1 MPHSSSVG
9 AECPSPLLLT
19 HPVRVETDEARALS
33 DLLGLS
39 ASPLPLILPML
50 WLGKSELPQAMR
62 RLAGETHFAVQEAQ
76 ELTYTRPLSGADSGT
91 LAITLTNEHNET
103 AQRLLIAAHLKTSD
117 GSIPVTLKTTIRLIE
132 KPSGTEVEPPVAA
145 KHRAAA
151 PIDHALPLI
160 DQTLINRYA
169 ALSGDDNPVHLDRM
183 VAQSLGL
190 PDTIA
195 HGMLLL
201 GLAQQ
206 GFSLLQAG
214 KDTDAYPLHLS
225 CRFLLPVHAGEKTGL
240 VIKQQ
245 RQNENVSDRIT
256 LSSDAGPHLL
266 AQIRYRFQSSTP

>member
-1 MPHSSSVG
+1 MPRSSSVG
-9 AECPSPLLLT
+9 ADSPSPLVLT

-33 DLLGLS
+33 DVLGLS
-39 ASPLPLILPML
+39 LSTLPLILPML

-76 ELTYTRPLSGADSGT
+76 DFTYTRPLSGQDSGT
-91 LAITLTNEHNET
+91 LAITLTHEHSET
-103 AQRLLIAAHLKTSD
+103 PNRLLIAAQLNASD
-117 GSIPVTLKTTIRLIE
+117 GSIPVTLNTTIRLIE
-132 KPSGTEVEPPVAA
+132 KPSGTEIQA
-145 KHRAAA
+145 KPAPKQRAAA
-151 PIDHALPLI
+151 PIEHALPLI
-160 DQTLINRYA
+160 DQTLIDRYA
-169 ALSGDDNPVHLDRM
+169 ALSGDDNPVHLDRR
-183 VAQSLGL
+183 VAQALGL

-214 KDTDAYPLHLS
+214 TETEAYPLHLS

-240 VIKQQ
+240 AIKQQ
-245 RQNENVSDRIT
+245 RQNEDVSERIT

-266 AQIRYRFQSSTP
+266 AQMRYRFQ

>member
-1 MPHSSSVG
+1 MPRSSSVG
-9 AECPSPLLLT
+9 ADSPSPLVLT
-19 HPVRVETDEARALS
+19 HPVRVDMDEARALS

-39 ASPLPLILPML
+39 ASTLPLILPML
-50 WLGKSELPQAMR
+50 WLGKSALPQAMR

-76 ELTYTRPLSGADSGT
+76 DFTYTRPLSGADSGT
-91 LAITLTNEHNET
+91 LAITLTYEYSET
-103 AQRLLIAAHLKTSD
+103 PQRLLIVAQLNASD

-132 KPSGTEVEPPVAA
+132 KPSGTEVETPPAP
-145 KHRAAA
+145 KQRAAA
-151 PIDHALPLI
+151 PIDHALPPI
-160 DQTLINRYA
+160 DQALINRYA

-206 GFSLLQAG
+206 GFSLLQAETV
-214 KDTDAYPLHLS
+214 KHAYPLHLS

-240 VIKQQ
+240 AIKQQ
-245 RQNENVSDRIT
+245 RQNESVSERIT
-256 LSSDAGPHLL
+256 LSSDTGPHLL
-266 AQIRYRFQSSTP
+266 AQIRYRYQPSP

>member
-1 MPHSSSVG
+1 MPRSSSAG
-9 AECPSPLLLT
+9 ADSPSPLALT
-19 HPVRVETDEARALS
+19 HPVRVDTDEARALC

-39 ASPLPLILPML
+39 ASTLPLILPML
-50 WLGKSELPQAMR
+50 WLGKSALPQAMR

-76 ELTYTRPLSGADSGT
+76 DLTYTRPLSDEDSGT
-91 LAITLTNEHNET
+91 LAITLTHEHKET
-103 AQRLLIAAHLKTSD
+103 PQRLLITAQLNASD

-132 KPSGTEVEPPVAA
+132 KPSGTEIQAPPAA
-145 KHRAAA
+145 KQRAAA

-160 DQTLINRYA
+160 DQTLIDRYA
-169 ALSGDDNPVHLDRM
+169 ALSGDDNPVHLNPM
-183 VAQSLGL
+183 VAQSVGL

-214 KDTDAYPLHLS
+214 TDTDAYPLHLS

-240 VIKQQ
+240 VIKKQ
-245 RQNENVSDRIT
+245 RQNESVSERIT

-266 AQIRYRFQSSTP
+266 AQIRYRYQSSH